1 MILVVLGE
9 HEWRE
14 GRGFDAVGRR
24 GVAPGIRCG
33 GAGRR
38 AGYDALGRD
47 VALGIDAVGWGVA
60 PVALKY

>member
-38 AGYDALGRD
+38 AGYDAVGRD
-47 VALGIDAVGWGVA
+47 VALGI
-60 PVALKY
+60 

>member
-38 AGYDALGRD
+38 AGDAVGRD
-47 VALGIDAVGWGVA
+47 VALGLTRWGGA
-60 PVALKY
+60 SLRG

>member
-24 GVAPGIRCG
+24 GGAPGIRCG

-38 AGYDALGRD
+38 AGYDAVGRD
-47 VALGIDAVGWGVA
+47 VALGMTRWGGA
-60 PVALKY
+60 